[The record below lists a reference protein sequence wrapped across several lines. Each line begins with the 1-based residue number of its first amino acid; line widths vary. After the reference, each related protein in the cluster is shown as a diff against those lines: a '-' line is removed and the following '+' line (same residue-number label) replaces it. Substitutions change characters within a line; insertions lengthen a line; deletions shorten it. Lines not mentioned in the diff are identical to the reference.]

1 MQDAIIIQRSD
12 SSRHGPTELVL
23 LLHGVGAS
31 AESLRPLGEAL
42 AGSLNH
48 AWIVSVR
55 SPDASEL
62 GGWQWFSVQG
72 ITEAN
77 RAARVAAAM
86 PRFVET
92 VRHWQLEAG
101 VDGAATTLI
110 GFSQGAIMAL
120 ESTQL
125 HQPPA
130 GRFVAIAGRFAQTP
144 RVAPAHA
151 RLHLM
156 HGEQDRVMPVA
167 LAVAAA
173 ERLRE
178 LGTNVTLDRFA
189 GLGHGIDGRL
199 ARRLIE
205 RMGTDR
211 EGTPG

>member
-1 MQDAIIIQRSD
+1 
-12 SSRHGPTELVL
+12 
-23 LLHGVGAS
+23 
-31 AESLRPLGEAL
+31 
-42 AGSLNH
+42 
-48 AWIVSVR
+48 
-55 SPDASEL
+55 
-62 GGWQWFSVQG
+62 
-72 ITEAN
+72 
-77 RAARVAAAM
+77 
-86 PRFVET
+86 
-92 VRHWQLEAG
+92 
-101 VDGAATTLI
+101 
-110 GFSQGAIMAL
+110 MAL

-151 RLHLM
+151 WLHLM

-178 LGTNVTLDRFA
+178 LGSNVTLDRFT

-205 RMGTDR
+205 RMGADR
-211 EGTPG
+211 EGTAG